1 MDLMNQ
7 MDKEKLTNDK
17 IVLNVM
23 MKLNNRSKVGIEKYN
38 TTLENNN
45 LDLKQWL
52 IHLQEELMDSCNYI
66 EKLLNEL
73 N

>member
-1 MDLMNQ
+1 
-7 MDKEKLTNDK
+7 MDKENLTNDR